1 MSYYFIANIKIK
13 DPEEYQVNIQN
24 AGEVFRK
31 YNGKYLAIDN
41 DPLVLEGSW
50 EYSRHVIIEFNS
62 KEDFKAWYY
71 SNEYQKIRKFR
82 LNAAACDTVLVEGL

>member
-13 DPEEYQVNIQN
+13 DPEEYQLYIQN